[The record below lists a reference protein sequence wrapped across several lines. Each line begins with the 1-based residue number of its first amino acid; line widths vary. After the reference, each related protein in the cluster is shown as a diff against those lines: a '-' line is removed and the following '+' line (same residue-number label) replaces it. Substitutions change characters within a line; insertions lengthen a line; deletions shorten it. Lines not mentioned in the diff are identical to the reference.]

1 VTIDTRT
8 GFGYASAQGANRVVK
23 FSLTDWRPVLDIA
36 TDASPDPVE
45 VVQVRQP

>member
-1 VTIDTRT
+1 
-8 GFGYASAQGANRVVK
+8 VK